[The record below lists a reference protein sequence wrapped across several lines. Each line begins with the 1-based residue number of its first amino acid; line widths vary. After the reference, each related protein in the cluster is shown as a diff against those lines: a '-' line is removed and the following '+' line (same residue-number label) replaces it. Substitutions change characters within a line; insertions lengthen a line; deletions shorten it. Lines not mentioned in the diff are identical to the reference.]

1 MHRSF
6 AVVVL
11 LLLVCPLI
19 AAQVPQQAP
28 QPQPPAVQADGPST
42 IRALVETSRMDELRW
57 PDFSDYRKHLV
68 NFYGPLN
75 WEFAWTRGGQITPQA
90 HAVIALF
97 ERADAKGINAVDY
110 DGSRWDARQRALSA
124 HATDVDLARFD
135 VAVSIS
141 LMRYISDLHIGR
153 VNPRNLQ
160 FDLDIEAKKYY
171 LPKLLTDIRESADPG
186 AILVQVEPQYPE
198 YRRLQTAL
206 AAYRQLA
213 AESATD
219 AVLPEKAT
227 VKVGDVYPQAAQLA
241 RMLLRLGDLTAGVNV
256 DPKHPVYDAALAA
269 GVKRFQTRHNLE
281 ASGTLGPK
289 TLHQL
294 NIPLAFRVKQI
305 QWALER
311 WRWAPMQFDTPP
323 IIVNIPEFTL
333 HAWDESGKPALDMRV
348 VVGQAYSHQTP
359 VFAAVMRYVVLR
371 PYWNV
376 PPSIQAK
383 ELVPKL
389 TKSSNF
395 LTRNGYEVVTADG
408 DLVDSSTL
416 DAATLAKL
424 RSGALQVRQK
434 PGANNALGLVKFI
447 FPNQNNVY
455 FHSTP
460 SQELF
465 SRSRRDFSH
474 GCIRLEHPTKLATWV
489 LRDQPEWTPE
499 RIEKA
504 MKNGDPTQ
512 VNLKKPIPIMLI
524 YTTASVAENGEVHFF
539 EDIYGHDT
547 TLENALA
554 AGYPYPA

>member
-11 LLLVCPLI
+11 LLFVCPLI

-28 QPQPPAVQADGPST
+28 QPQPPIPADGPSA
-42 IRALVETSRMDELRW
+42 IKALVEASRMDELRW
-57 PDFSDYRKHLV
+57 PDFSDYRKHMV
-68 NFYGPLN
+68 NFYQPLN
-75 WEFAWTRGGQITPQA
+75 WEFAWTRSGQVTPQA
-90 HAVIALF
+90 RAVIALF
-97 ERADAKGINAVDY
+97 EKADLKGINAVDY
-110 DGSRWDARQRALSA
+110 DGSRWDARLRALNG
-124 HATDVDLARFD
+124 HVTDPDLARFD

-171 LPKLLTDIRESADPG
+171 LPKLLTDIEESADPG
-186 AILVQVEPQYPE
+186 TILAQIEPQYPE
-198 YRRLQTAL
+198 YHRLQTAL

-219 AVLPEKAT
+219 PVLPEKAT
-227 VKVGDVYPQAAQLA
+227 VKVGEVYPQAPQLA
-241 RMLLRLGDLTAGVNV
+241 RMLLRLGDLPAAVNV

-269 GVKRFQTRHNLE
+269 GVKKFQARHNLE

-311 WRWAPMQFDTPP
+311 WRWAPMQFEAPP

-333 HAWDESGKPALDMRV
+333 HAWDDTGKPSLDMRV

-359 VFAAVMRYVVLR
+359 VFAAEMKYVVLR
-371 PYWNV
+371 PYWSV

-389 TKSSNF
+389 TKSSTF
-395 LTRNGYEVVTADG
+395 LSRNGYEVVTADG
-408 DLVDSSTL
+408 DLVDSSNL
-416 DAATLAKL
+416 DPATLAKL
-424 RSGALQVRQK
+424 RSGALQIRQK

-447 FPNQNNVY
+447 FPNQNNIY

-474 GCIRLEHPTKLATWV
+474 GCIRVEFPVKLATWV
-489 LRDQPEWTPE
+489 LRDLPEWTPE

-524 YTTASVAENGEVHFF
+524 YTTAGVDENGTVHFF